1 MAAGAGVSGVL
12 TAAEASGAVAGAGLG
27 GAVCGAWGA
36 GGVVGSRLPPE
47 SVPGRSVARCVGAG
61 TSELSVSD
69 AAGHSTAA
77 AGAPGGTPMG
87 SVGRSSGRAGTA
99 ERS

>member
-1 MAAGAGVSGVL
+1 MSGVLAVL
-12 TAAEASGAVAGAGLG
+12 TAAEASAVAVAGAGLG
-27 GAVCGAWGA
+27 GAAGVPRGA

-77 AGAPGGTPMG
+77 VGAPGGTPMG
-87 SVGRSSGRAGTA
+87 SVGRSSGRDGTA